1 MLEKVLNRTNILLI
15 LTPSFTTFNLTFL
28 HFKDIFILSNTKK
41 LKIKGGKKQSVYQ
54 NNVTKS

>member
-15 LTPSFTTFNLTFL
+15 LTPSFTIFNLTFL